1 MLVFISFRG
10 SMPPDPPRTFLV
22 FQSASTLF
30 GQKQLRLKKKSENYA
45 LPRPLKFLA
54 TPLVAVALAFKP
66 RFEIPK
72 AKIVFT
78 PMTSNLEFTASLF
91 DAEHYG
97 DCMENKP
104 TGLSVV
110 PLEKALGG
118 IFAS

>member
-1 MLVFISFRG
+1 
-10 SMPPDPPRTFLV
+10 MPSP
-22 FQSASTLF
+22 
-30 GQKQLRLKKKSENYA
+30 
-45 LPRPLKFLA
+45 PLKFLA
-54 TPLVAVALAFKP
+54 TPLVAVALAFNP

-78 PMTSNLEFTASLF
+78 PMTSNLEFTAFLF

-104 TGLSVV
+104 ASLSVV

-118 IFAS
+118 IFESSNGRQIAGTPKRARNNASIGLS